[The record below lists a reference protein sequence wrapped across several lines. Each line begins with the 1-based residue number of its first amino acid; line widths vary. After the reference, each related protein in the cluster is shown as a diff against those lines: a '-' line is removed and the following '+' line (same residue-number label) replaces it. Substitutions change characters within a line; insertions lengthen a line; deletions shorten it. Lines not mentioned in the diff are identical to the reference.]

1 MQNNI
6 LFLLNSLVMGGT
18 EKKAINIANELH
30 MKNYNI
36 SLGYLNHP
44 EELLD
49 SLNNEISRFNLYR
62 QGKCDFRAIK
72 KYNSLAKLNNFNITF
87 FFNLFPFFFH
97 RLSMISRNGSTVAK
111 TYVSINTSI
120 IVSLKEKL
128 QMLIYKPLLRD
139 ADLLI
144 FGSTSQESLWKDKYN
159 LGQVPSTVIYNGVD
173 THYFSPSFHPPAA
186 EHLRSELKIND
197 RELILGNIAS
207 FRPEKN
213 HDFLIDGLGT
223 LRGIGIPAHL
233 ILVGDGPERGR
244 IEQRVQKSGLL
255 RQVHFLG
262 MMKDVRPALSLM
274 DIFVLPSSAVETFS
288 NAALEALSMGIPVML
303 SDIGGAREMIIDGE
317 HGFVF
322 PPNDLDSFVRGIQFL
337 YKESNH
343 LKMRAHC
350 RRRVQVLF
358 SIDAMVNRYQ
368 DLVS

>member
-1 MQNNI
+1 MRNNI

-18 EKKAINIANELH
+18 EKKAINIANEMH
-30 MKNYNI
+30 KKNYNI
-36 SLGYLNHP
+36 FFGYLNHP

-49 SLNNEISRFNLYR
+49 SLNNEIPNFNLYR
-62 QGKCDFRAIK
+62 QKKYDFSAIN
-72 KYNSLAKLNNFNITF
+72 KYNSITKQTIFNFTI
-87 FFNLFPFFFH
+87 FFNLYPFLFH
-97 RLSMISRNGSTVAK
+97 RLSKISMNGSTVTK
-111 TYVSINTSI
+111 NFVSINTSI
-120 IVSLKEKL
+120 MASLKEKL

-144 FGSTSQESLWKDKYN
+144 FGSTAQERLWKRKYN
-159 LGQVPSTVIYNGVD
+159 LGQVSSTVIYNGVD
-173 THYFSPSFHPPAA
+173 TNYFSPSFHPTAA
-186 EHLRSELKIND
+186 AHLRSELKIDD
-197 RELILGNIAS
+197 RELILGNVAS

-213 HDFLIDGLGT
+213 HDFLIDGLET
-223 LRGIGIPAHL
+223 LLRIGIPAQL
-233 ILVGDGPERGR
+233 ILVGDGPERSR
-244 IEQRVQKSGLL
+244 IEQRVQKRGLL

-262 MMKDVRPALSLM
+262 MMKDVRQALSLM

-322 PPNDLDSFVRGIQFL
+322 PPNDLDSFIRGIQFL
-337 YKESNH
+337 YRESNH

-350 RRRVQVLF
+350 RMRVQVLF

-368 DLVS
+368 DLVN